1 MPVTAKEALYN
12 LINRTNE
19 VEYSDVN
26 VILSAPA
33 ENTDVSASSKNTSVL
48 ITGRSSANK
57 TGTVRL
63 YYNRVNIR
71 TVTGT
76 APVVIEWDDELRVA
90 DLIPKLNSL
99 FNIHLIDADVVDN
112 ALPPRSQGSINFSLV
127 MSSGSYG
134 WLGNFTVNLSV
145 EPGDVEEE
153 TGGGGDQGGLDSD
166 DLT

>member
-1 MPVTAKEALYN
+1 MSVTAKEALYN

-19 VEYSDVN
+19 VEYSDAN

-99 FNIHLIDADVVDN
+99 FNIHHPPFLIAFNIRASKNYLFVSDY
-112 ALPPRSQGSINFSLV
+112 LNFRFILQKLCLIGPKVIFCSLK
-127 MSSGSYG
+127 S
-134 WLGNFTVNLSV
+134 LII
-145 EPGDVEEE
+145 
-153 TGGGGDQGGLDSD
+153 GLENERIR
-166 DLT
+166 

>member
-1 MPVTAKEALYN
+1 MSVTAKEALYN

-19 VEYSDVN
+19 VEYSDAN

-99 FNIHLIDADVVDN
+99 FNIHLIDADV
-112 ALPPRSQGSINFSLV
+112 SILCN
-127 MSSGSYG
+127 
-134 WLGNFTVNLSV
+134 
-145 EPGDVEEE
+145 D
-153 TGGGGDQGGLDSD
+153 
-166 DLT
+166 